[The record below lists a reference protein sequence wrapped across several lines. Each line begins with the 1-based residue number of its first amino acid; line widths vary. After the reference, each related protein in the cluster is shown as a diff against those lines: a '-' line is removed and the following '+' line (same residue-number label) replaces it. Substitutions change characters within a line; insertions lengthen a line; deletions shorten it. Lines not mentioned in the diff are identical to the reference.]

1 MQTKRWSLLV
11 SGLVQGVYYRASTE
25 AQAVRLGLNGYA
37 RNLPDG
43 RVEIVAEGTQQQLQQ
58 LRNWCEVGPSAAR
71 VDSVEVSE
79 QEPTGEFSSFGI
91 RH

>member
-43 RVEIVAEGTQQQLQQ
+43 RVEIVAEGTQQQLEQ

>member
-25 AQAVRLGLNGYA
+25 AQAMRLGLTGYA

-43 RVEIVAEGTQQQLQQ
+43 RVEIVAEGTPEQLEH
-58 LRNWCEVGPSAAR
+58 LRSWCEVGPSAAR
-71 VDSVEVSE
+71 VDSVEVAE
-79 QEPTGEFSSFGI
+79 QAPTGEFSSFGI